1 MSIYDKITNCDKI
14 VCFIN
19 GSNINHISV
28 IYKKDMVKT
37 HFFYD
42 AVISIIDSTAK
53 HFLIEDI
60 TLCGYET
67 VNSKEIKSIFKGCYT
82 NFQKLLRGV
91 I

>member
-1 MSIYDKITNCDKI
+1 MNVYDKITDCDKI
-14 VCFIN
+14 VCFID
-19 GSNINHISV
+19 GSNINQISV
-28 IYKKDMVKT
+28 IYKKDMLKT
-37 HFFYD
+37 QFYD

-82 NFQKLLRGV
+82 KFQKILRGV